1 MRAQITV
8 DFIIILLVVL
18 SIFSVLMGIYIT
30 KSRGVSEVMSQLE
43 SNRLGENIAWSVNG
57 VSRGGDG
64 ARAEIYIPD
73 AIDGEAYYVSVEGRW
88 VEVVW
93 NHGGSENRLS
103 VPLMTNST
111 KGDTF
116 MPGSLLTITNRGGIV
131 EVS

>member
-30 KSRGVSEVMSQLE
+30 KSRGVSEVMSKLE
-43 SNRLGENIAWSVNG
+43 SERIGENIAWSVNG

-64 ARAEIYIPD
+64 ARMEIYIPD
-73 AIDGEAYYVSVEGRW
+73 AIDGEAYYVSVQGRW

-93 NHGGSENRLS
+93 SHGGSENHLA

-111 KGDTF
+111 KGNTF